1 MNALDNFLDKNLLF
15 SYQIIYSF
23 LSLVLSFYLTKKC
36 IPFLVK
42 FFIDLPNKR
51 GSHYSPKPKAG
62 GIVFL
67 FLSSFIFLIH
77 KKFIFLLALPLAIVG
92 LIDDYK
98 GLSTSFRL
106 IFQAIIASLFF
117 IFDKDNFFI
126 FNMGS
131 SFFILNI
138 LFLVIFMG
146 IINTMN
152 FMDGIDGLV
161 CSCMII
167 ILLTISI
174 KYDLVFLPITFSLVG
189 FLFFNWTPAK
199 VFMGDVGS
207 TFLGFLYAAILL
219 RSNSIVE
226 FAEIFL
232 LFIPLFM
239 DAFSCRLR
247 LLIKG
252 RNLFKPHKLHLYQ
265 RLHQAGLSHADV
277 TLIYLSSTLI
287 LSISLFLFNI
297 YFSYCLA
304 FLIISFGFYL
314 EKNIA
319 VKF

>member
-1 MNALDNFLDKNLLF
+1 
-15 SYQIIYSF
+15 
-23 LSLVLSFYLTKKC
+23 
-36 IPFLVK
+36 
-42 FFIDLPNKR
+42 
-51 GSHYSPKPKAG
+51 
-62 GIVFL
+62 
-67 FLSSFIFLIH
+67 
-77 KKFIFLLALPLAIVG
+77 
-92 LIDDYK
+92 
-98 GLSTSFRL
+98 
-106 IFQAIIASLFF
+106 
-117 IFDKDNFFI
+117 
-126 FNMGS
+126 
-131 SFFILNI
+131 
-138 LFLVIFMG
+138 
-146 IINTMN
+146 
-152 FMDGIDGLV
+152 MDGIDGLV

-189 FLFFNWTPAK
+189 FLFFNWSPAK